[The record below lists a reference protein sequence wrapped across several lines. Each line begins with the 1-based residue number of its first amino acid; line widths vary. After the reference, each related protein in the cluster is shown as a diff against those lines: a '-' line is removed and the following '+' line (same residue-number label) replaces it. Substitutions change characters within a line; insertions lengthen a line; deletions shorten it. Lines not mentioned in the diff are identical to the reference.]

1 MRGNGVG
8 LVTAIITLLAVAW
21 QGYQEYSKEHPVRV
35 VAAQQETSAFVVPMY
50 WNDGRRWY
58 CQVGDRQ
65 YVWVNN
71 AEQATCGS
79 KSGHDCRLAAVNPSG
94 VAVR

>member
-35 VAAQQETSAFVVPMY
+35 VAVQQETSASVVPMY
-50 WNDGRRWY
+50 WNDGRLWY
-58 CQVGDRQ
+58 CQVGDQR
-65 YVWVNN
+65 YVWVEN
-71 AEQATCGS
+71 
-79 KSGHDCRLAAVNPSG
+79 DCRLAAVNPHSG
-94 VAVR
+94 TVR